1 MLKTAVNKILGQR
14 DPRINDWASILKGAR
29 SWSDALTKNATG
41 PKVLVATNITG
52 IAGASILESMLAVAL
67 TLRSARVEVV
77 VCDKALPACQLAHL
91 GGGTTAETLVKR
103 ELPDGSCRICE
114 HVGKGNFEGL
124 GLTIHKLSQL
134 ITEDERKSAE
144 MLASSIP
151 IEEIRSYKAEG
162 MVVGEHAYAGALRF
176 YARGSL
182 DGEPEGE
189 LILRRYFEASLLTA
203 YAFNRLIHEG
213 GYDVACFHHG
223 IYVPQ
228 GIVGEV
234 CRKYGVRVVNWNPS
248 YRTNTFIFSHGDT
261 YHHTLLDE
269 PASEWE
275 GMPWDEKK
283 EKEIMDYLKSRW
295 QGTGDWI
302 WFHEKP
308 DEDFGKYVKEAGID
322 LSKPLIGMLS
332 NVIWDAQL
340 HYPANAFP
348 DILAWVRETIKYFER
363 RPYLQLLI
371 RIHPAEIRGTLPS
384 RQALYDEIVK
394 MFPRL
399 TGNVFVIK
407 PESPVSTYTVLE
419 ACDSAI
425 IYGTKMGVELTSMGI
440 PVVVAG
446 EAWIRN
452 KGITMD
458 ASSAE
463 EYFALLDRLP
473 IGKRLDKEIVQRARK
488 YAYHFFFRRMIP
500 LPFMMEHK
508 KPGFTLNIASLNEI
522 FPERYPG
529 LDVICDGIMKGTPF
543 VYPAERYGIQGKY
556 P

>member
-1 MLKTAVNKILGQR
+1 MLKTVVNKVLGQR
-14 DPRINDWASILKGAR
+14 DPRINDWGSILKGAR
-29 SWSDALTKNATG
+29 SWSDALAKNATG
-41 PKVLVATNITG
+41 PKVLMATNVTG
-52 IAGASILESMLAVAL
+52 IAAASILESVLAVAL
-67 TLRSARVEVV
+67 KLRGAKVDVV

-91 GGGTTAETLVKR
+91 GGGTTVETLIKG
-103 ELPDGSCRICE
+103 ELHAGPCKICE
-114 HVGKGNFEGL
+114 HVGRGNFEGL
-124 GLTIHKLSQL
+124 GLTIHRLGKLV
-134 ITEDERKSAE
+134 TEDERKTAG
-144 MLASSIP
+144 MLARTIP
-151 IEEIRSYKAEG
+151 IEEIRSFKVEAA
-162 MVVGEHAYAGALRF
+162 VVGEHAYAGALRF

-182 DGEPEGE
+182 DGEPDGE

-203 YAFNRLIHEG
+203 YAFIKLIHEG
-213 GYDVACFHHG
+213 DYDVACFHHG

-228 GIVGEV
+228 GVVGEI
-234 CRKYGVRVVNWNPS
+234 CRTNGVRVVNWNPS

-269 PASEWE
+269 PVGEWE
-275 GMPWDEKK
+275 YIPWDAEK
-283 EKEIMDYLKSRW
+283 EKAIMSYLKSRW
-295 QGTGDWI
+295 HGTEDWI

-308 DEDFGKYVKEAGID
+308 DEDFGKYVNDAGID
-322 LSKPLIGMLS
+322 LLKPLIGMLT
-332 NVIWDAQL
+332 NVVWDAQL

-348 DILAWVRETIKYFER
+348 DILAWVRETIRYFER
-363 RPYLQLLI
+363 RPDLQLLI

-384 RQALYDEIVK
+384 RQALNEEIMK

-399 TGNVFVIK
+399 PGNVFVIK
-407 PESPVSTYTVLE
+407 PESPVSTYAALE

-452 KGITMD
+452 KGVTMD
-458 ASSAE
+458 ASSVD
-463 EYFALLDRLP
+463 EYFALLDKLP
-473 IGKRLDKEIVQRARK
+473 IGSRLDKDTVQRARK

-500 LPFMMEHK
+500 LPFMVEHK
-508 KPGFTLNIASLNEI
+508 KPGFTLNIESLDEI